1 MPNVAEVHG
10 QSALSTACTQCG
22 HNWGEHE
29 MHAAVMPYP
38 TDGWITCPAVGCE
51 CHSTWSVDE
60 ESRPVLERHRA
71 EYLAREQQGGAQDP
85 AG

>member
-1 MPNVAEVHG
+1 MPSVAEVHG
-10 QSALSTACTQCG
+10 PSALSEPCGQCG

-38 TDGWITCPAVGCE
+38 TDGWITCPTPGCE

-60 ESRPVLERHRA
+60 ASRPALEQYRA
-71 EYLAREQQGGAQDP
+71 EYLARERRGRSGESAT
-85 AG
+85 